1 MNDKEII
8 TEANDSII
16 RPAIRDL
23 LHQLTGKDLG
33 FALIVNVPIGGGE
46 FAEHVLLSNL
56 EQLDVILMLKEMMV
70 HIDKNV
76 VT

>member
-33 FALIVNVPIGGGE
+33 FALIVNVPNGE
-46 FAEHVLLSNL
+46 QFAEHVLLSNL